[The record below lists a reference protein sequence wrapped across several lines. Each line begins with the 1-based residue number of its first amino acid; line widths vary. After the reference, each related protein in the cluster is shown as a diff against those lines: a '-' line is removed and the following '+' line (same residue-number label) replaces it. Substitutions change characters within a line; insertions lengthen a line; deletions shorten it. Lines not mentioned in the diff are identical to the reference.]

1 MGAVISDV
9 DIAHLHSLYPYAGID
24 AGFSAQQEQFILQF
38 MKGMTPAAA
47 ARAVGMSP
55 ARGQEMLRQER
66 VVRVIELLR
75 EREFADVRITRDMLN
90 GLLIEAHS
98 KAANATEE
106 INAVKEL
113 GKMNGLYES
122 DKQKGALVQVNVGS
136 QVKNVKQLEKMDE
149 AQLLELAEQDMTLD
163 VDDYEVKK
171 IEGADGRSS

>member
-1 MGAVISDV
+1 MGAVISDA

-38 MKGMTPAAA
+38 MKGMSPAAA
-47 ARAVGMSP
+47 SRAAGMG
-55 ARGQEMLRQER
+55 AERGATLLRQER
-66 VVRVIELLR
+66 VQRVIELLR
-75 EREFADVRITRDMLN
+75 ERNFNDVRITRDMLN

-122 DKQKGALVQVNVGS
+122 DKQKKGALVQVNVGS
-136 QVKNVKQLEKMDE
+136 QVKNVRQIERMNDEQLM
-149 AQLLELAEQDMTLD
+149 ELAGQNLTLD
-163 VDDYEVKK
+163 VDDYEVKSL
-171 IEGADGRSS
+171 EDPSD